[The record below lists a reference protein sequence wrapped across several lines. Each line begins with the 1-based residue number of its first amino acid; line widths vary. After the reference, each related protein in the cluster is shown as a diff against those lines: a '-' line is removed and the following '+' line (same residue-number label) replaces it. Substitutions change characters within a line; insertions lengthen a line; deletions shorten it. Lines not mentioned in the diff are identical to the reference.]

1 MYIERAL
8 ENKIKSYLKR
18 KEIIAIVGARQ
29 CGKTTM
35 MKHMFSSLKNARFI
49 SFDDQ
54 KILQLFE
61 GDIDLFIK
69 SYIEDID
76 ILFIDEFQYAEDGG
90 KKLKYIYDSKPIKII
105 ISGSSAAEL
114 SIQSIK
120 YLVGRIFVFT
130 LFPFSFEE
138 FLHYK
143 SPKLNAFMKEK
154 KILSPPAVESTKK
167 YYEEYLTFGGYPSV
181 VLAQST
187 EEKIEILK
195 NIYNTYLLREIR
207 EILQIS
213 EDTKLVKLMKLLAL
227 QIGKEVNYNELS
239 LNTLFKYHELI
250 KYLAILKKTFVC
262 LESRPYF
269 TNKRKE
275 LVKMPKLYFLDTG
288 FRNMILDNFQEPEK
302 RTDLGALNENFT
314 ASEITKKDLR
324 LNYWR
329 TKAGAEVDFIL
340 EKESRLIPIEV
351 KTLLKQ
357 PKFGRSFVN
366 FVEEYKPEEGMILSQ
381 DYSHNTKINKTKV
394 MFRPVFMIPYLIELI
409 LKKKS
414 K

>member
-130 LFPFSFEE
+130 LFRFSFEE

-167 YYEEYLTFGGYPSV
+167 HYEEYLTFEGYPSV

-262 LESRPYF
+262 LE
-269 TNKRKE
+269 
-275 LVKMPKLYFLDTG
+275 L
-288 FRNMILDNFQEPEK
+288 
-302 RTDLGALNENFT
+302 
-314 ASEITKKDLR
+314 
-324 LNYWR
+324 
-329 TKAGAEVDFIL
+329 
-340 EKESRLIPIEV
+340 
-351 KTLLKQ
+351 
-357 PKFGRSFVN
+357 
-366 FVEEYKPEEGMILSQ
+366 
-381 DYSHNTKINKTKV
+381 
-394 MFRPVFMIPYLIELI
+394 
-409 LKKKS
+409 
-414 K
+414 